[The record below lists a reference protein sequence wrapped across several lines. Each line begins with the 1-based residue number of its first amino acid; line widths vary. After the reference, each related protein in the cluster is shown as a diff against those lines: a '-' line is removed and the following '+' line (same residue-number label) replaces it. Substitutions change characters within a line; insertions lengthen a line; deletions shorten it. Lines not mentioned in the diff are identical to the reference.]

1 MVMILLCGQNARQP
15 QGFTVLRVLN
25 PEGKI
30 NRKNGKNDGNKMIL
44 SLNPQRSFRWS
55 SQKFERRKIRK
66 ILGAFSRHPDKTGT
80 KSFRNVIRVAE
91 DRQSRCARSK
101 ALFLNLPNQTVTEL
115 YRHGGMG
122 TPGS

>member
-1 MVMILLCGQNARQP
+1 MVMILLCGQNAHQP

-101 ALFLNLPNQTVTEL
+101 ALF
-115 YRHGGMG
+115 
-122 TPGS
+122 